1 MKSAIALIIAIL
13 MAVGTRA
20 AEQAFQLSADRAII
34 YTQKLDLNSPFTAA
48 MRVKSLQSKN
58 AINGCCGGVCFCI
71 ILKTGAIDS
80 QSF

>member
-34 YTQKLDLNSPFTAA
+34 YTQKLDLN
-48 MRVKSLQSKN
+48 
-58 AINGCCGGVCFCI
+58 GGETLLD
-71 ILKTGAIDS
+71 ILRIYPDLMQEGFDNML
-80 QSF
+80 